1 MSSDTPGDPPPI
13 PLPFATRLTHLERL
27 DAEAIHI
34 LREAVAESK
43 NPVLL
48 FSAGKDS
55 TVLAHLARL
64 AFYPAPPPL
73 PLLHIDSTWE
83 FRSLLA
89 FRDRFAA
96 EAGFRLV
103 VRANEAGR
111 AAGVNPF
118 DHGDHYTTV
127 MRTEP
132 LKAALDEGRYDVILG
147 GARRDEERSRAKERI
162 VSVRGSNHGWDPRR
176 QRPELWNLYNFR
188 LQKGETAR
196 VFPISNWTELDV
208 LTYALV
214 HRLEL
219 ATLYFAGRRATV
231 ERDGTLIVV
240 DEPGRMRL
248 RPGESVVERKV
259 RFRTLGCWPVTG
271 AIASSATDLAGVLQE
286 TLSSSSS
293 ERQGRI
299 GDKEGGGSL
308 ERQKSEGYF

>member
-1 MSSDTPGDPPPI
+1 MSALSH
-13 PLPFATRLTHLERL
+13 LTRLES
-27 DAEAIHI
+27 EAIHI
-34 LREAVAESK
+34 LREAIAESE

-55 TVLAHLARL
+55 SVLAHLACR
-64 AFYPAPPPL
+64 AFYPSPPPM

-83 FRSLLA
+83 FESLLQ
-89 FRDRFAA
+89 FRDRFARQQ
-96 EAGFRLV
+96 GFELI

-111 AAGVNPF
+111 AAGMNPF
-118 DHGDHYTTV
+118 DHGDQYTTI

-147 GARRDEERSRAKERI
+147 GARRDEEKSRAKERI
-162 VSVRGSNHGWDPRR
+162 VSIRSRQHGWEPRR
-176 QRPELWNLYNFR
+176 QRPELWSQYNFR
-188 LQKGETAR
+188 LSKGETAR

-214 HRLEL
+214 NKLEL
-219 ATLYFAGRRATV
+219 SPLYFSAPRPTV

-240 DEPGRMRL
+240 DDPGRMRF
-248 RPGESVVERKV
+248 RPGEQLVERNV

-271 AIASSATDLAGVLQE
+271 AVESNATDLNGVLRE
-286 TLSSSSS
+286 TLASASS

-299 GDKEGGGSL
+299 GDQDAGGSL
-308 ERQKSEGYF
+308 ERQKREGYF